1 MPVQVP
7 FPMRMK
13 TILKMILQRIKF
25 AYDKGE
31 FQAKQARKEVS
42 KLLKEGKE
50 TKASFKVETMI
61 NEDIHLELLEILEL
75 YCEMLYAR
83 YQIVGLMK
91 DEVELIEKHMEDGI
105 NEAIRSLVYSALYV
119 PEIKEL
125 LQLRDLFRLK
135 FGVEFINCIVQDE
148 VGVPDK
154 IVSKCCPK
162 VPSTDIVDLYLC
174 EIAKAYEVPYS
185 NLPKEKSPDSKVG
198 SEDELDNTSESV
210 NLNDETKNTTA
221 NSTATKPSASNK
233 PTEENKPKISESF
246 KKEIETKNSKKQ
258 SDQELEDLKKR
269 FEALKR

>member
-31 FQAKQARKEVS
+31 FQAKQARREVS

-61 NEDIHLELLEILEL
+61 NEDVHLELLEILEL

-91 DEVELIEKHMEDGI
+91 DEIELIEKHMDDGI

-154 IVSKCCPK
+154 IISKCCPK
-162 VPSTDIVDLYLC
+162 VPSKDIVELYLC

-185 NLPKEKSPDSKVG
+185 KLPKEESPALEVDS
-198 SEDELDNTSESV
+198 EENPDDESV
-210 NLNDETKNTTA
+210 NLDDETKNSTIKPTA
-221 NSTATKPSASNK
+221 FKPSVTSKSA
-233 PTEENKPKISESF
+233 EENKPKVSESF
-246 KKEIETKNSKKQ
+246 KKEIENKNSKKQ
-258 SDQELEDLKKR
+258 SDQELEDLRKR